1 MATVLL
7 TWELGAGSGH
17 LIELLPIATSLI
29 RRGHRVMAAV
39 RDLSRAA
46 DVFDGAG
53 VRFVQAPIKLGP
65 PRVEFRPPMTLAHIL
80 NNIGF
85 AETRELS
92 ARCEAWRAIFEFV
105 KPDLMLCDHSPTA
118 LLSARGRNFRR
129 AVIGSGFLC
138 PPDQHPLANLRF
150 WLSADAE
157 QLHRDE
163 DRILQ
168 NMNAVLE
175 GQSLAPL
182 SHITRMY
189 AEVDETFL
197 VTVRELDH
205 YPERPASTYWGAW
218 TRASGKAP
226 LWPGGHGPKIYGYLK
241 SFKALPDLLEQL
253 NQWKYPTL
261 IYPDGI
267 DAKTRERFTS
277 STLRFEDQRLDIA
290 EVGRQCDLAIL
301 NGTHGTTMSLL
312 MAGKPTMQIP
322 INLEQGLVAHAVK
335 QMGAGLAAPEAQPK
349 PIIERIQEM
358 LGSDHFTAAAQRFA
372 EKYTQ
377 MDPVRQ
383 NEMLVDRIEEL
394 LAS

>member
-1 MATVLL
+1 M
-7 TWELGAGSGH
+7 
-17 LIELLPIATSLI
+17 PIATSLV
-29 RRGHRVMAAV
+29 RRGHRVFAAV

-46 DVFDGAG
+46 EVFGQTL
-53 VRFVQAPIKLGP
+53 VRFLQAPIKIGP

-85 AETRELS
+85 SGSVELT
-92 ARCEAWRAIFEFV
+92 ARWEAWQAILEYV

-118 LLSARGRNFRR
+118 LLAARGGNFKR

-138 PPDQHPLANLRF
+138 PPDQHPLPNLRF
-150 WLSADAE
+150 WHSADLE
-157 QLHRDE
+157 QLRRDE

-168 NMNAVLE
+168 NINAVLD
-175 GQSLAPL
+175 GQGLAPL
-182 SHITRMY
+182 THITRMY
-189 AEVDETFL
+189 ADADETFL

-205 YPERPASTYWGAW
+205 YPERPASKYWGAW

-226 LWPGGHGPKIYGYLK
+226 AWPSGQGPKIYAYLK
-241 SFKALPDLLEQL
+241 SFKALPDLLDQL

-267 DAKTRERFTS
+267 EPTTRERFRS

-358 LGSDHFTAAAQRFA
+358 LGSDRFTAAAQRFA
-372 EKYTQ
+372 AKYAQ
-377 MDPVRQ
+377 VDPVRQ
-383 NEMLVDRIEEL
+383 NEMLVDRVEEL